1 MLINSLPEFDIEDR
15 QPVDAAVIV
24 QGGGDVFEIGPEQRN
39 VHHLVALEHSTFI
52 DFTFPS
58 NGPILYERIT
68 SYPIAFALTPG

>member
-15 QPVDAAVIV
+15 QPVNAAVIV
-24 QGGGDVFEIGPEQRN
+24 QGGGDVFEIWPERIN

-58 NGPILYERIT
+58 YGPIL
-68 SYPIAFALTPG
+68 